1 METQYM
7 LVIFAAVAQFVLGAV
22 WYSPVLFGNT
32 WMRIME
38 TTHFSKEELQK
49 MQKAMG
55 PFYILQ
61 FFLTLFSTFALVN
74 LAAVTPFSLYHI
86 AFWVWLGFIVPTQI
100 GGVIWGNTKKQ
111 YWLKQILI
119 MVTYQLLGIMLGA
132 FIVSM

>member
-1 METQYM
+1 METQYI
-7 LVIFAAVAQFVLGAV
+7 LVILAAVAQFVLGAF

-38 TTHFSKEELQK
+38 ATHFSKEELQK

-100 GGVIWGNTKKQ
+100 AGVIWGSTKKKF
-111 YWLKQILI
+111 WFKQILI
-119 MVTYQLLGIMLGA
+119 MVTYQLFGIMLGA